1 MARAMRIDQEAGDLA
16 ELEAA
21 WRRLRAGEAA
31 LAPDALAR
39 TLLLARDGAR
49 AFRVVAAGGVAR
61 RLTGLA
67 FGADATCAFAPDSR
81 ARAARL
87 LARAAAGPE
96 PLRARLTLAGA
107 AGEGA
112 GPASLLLLPL
122 RNAAHGETCLIA
134 GFAAPQDP
142 HGNRPLTRPF

>member
-1 MARAMRIDQEAGDLA
+1 MARRTQAEAESA
-16 ELEAA
+16 ELARLEQA

-31 LAPDALAR
+31 LAPDALAGA
-39 TLLLARDGAR
+39 LLLARDGAR
-49 AFRVVAAGGVAR
+49 AFRVVAAGVAAS

-67 FGADATCAFAPDSR
+67 FGADATCAFAPASR

-87 LARAAAGPE
+87 LARAAASPE
-96 PLRARLTLAGA
+96 PLRARLPLA
-107 AGEGA
+107 EGA
-112 GPASLLLLPL
+112 GWGEAPARLLLLPL

-134 GFAAPQDP
+134 GFAAPQGP